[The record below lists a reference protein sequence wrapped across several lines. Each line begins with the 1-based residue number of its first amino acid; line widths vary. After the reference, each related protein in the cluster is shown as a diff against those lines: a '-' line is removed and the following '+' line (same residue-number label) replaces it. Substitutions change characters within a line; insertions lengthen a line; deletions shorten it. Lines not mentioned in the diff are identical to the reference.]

1 MGASLEGLE
10 KKLTPKQRA
19 FCYEYLIDSNAK
31 AAAIRAGY
39 SEKRAAEM
47 GYLLLHKTTVSEFI
61 GALTANRAAE
71 RIATAD
77 EVLETLTA
85 TMRRQNKENIVVTV
99 MEEKVTYEP
108 GEDGKMRRVVTKRE
122 VPQIVPVDAKLVD
135 ANKAAELLGKRYR
148 LWTDKIDLGGAVP
161 VVLAGDDEIPD

>member
-1 MGASLEGLE
+1 MR
-10 KKLTPKQRA
+10 T
-19 FCYEYLIDSNAK
+19 I
-31 AAAIRAGY
+31 
-39 SEKRAAEM
+39 
-47 GYLLLHKTTVSEFI
+47 
-61 GALTANRAAE
+61 ANRAAE

-122 VPQIVPVDAKLVD
+122 VPQIVPVDAKRVD